1 MSESPNVTPNARTG
15 YLIYRPFRP
24 WATYVILGLNSAFF
38 ILMAFVDASS
48 HPPLRDWAMRTF
60 TGLYSNA
67 DSFLRFGASFGPY
80 TRRGEYW
87 RLVMPM
93 FIHVGMI
100 HLLLNNYSLYVLGL
114 FVERVYGYARFACL
128 YVAAGVGSAIVSMS
142 LSSNP
147 SAGASGAIFGLAGV
161 MLVAGYQHRESIPRH
176 WARVFGKGILP
187 VILLNLA
194 LGFAL
199 HKWVDNWAHLGGLAS
214 GIVLGFLIPPIS
226 RELFPAP
233 SAERPSWVLAIPVTI
248 VVLAMAA
255 TVRDYRTNS
264 EVSRLLADGEHFRAA
279 HRDDWALLRF
289 QAAAVRAPRDERPHE
304 ALGLLYLGEK
314 HWADAVREYNEALR
328 LNSLSDVARFGLA
341 KAYRELGDESKAQ
354 ENLKAALK
362 NVPNDDADAQYE
374 LASLFYQQQ
383 FFAEAIDHYQ
393 QALRLK
399 PDMAEAHNDIAWL
412 YATCEDPK
420 FLNPQA
426 ALEHARRAVDL
437 THWQQAGFIDTLAE
451 ALYANKNFAEAVK
464 VQTRALQLDPRN
476 PELLEHFA
484 RYQKAVASS
493 PSKGSS

>member
-1 MSESPNVTPNARTG
+1 M
-15 YLIYRPFRP
+15 IYRPFRP
-24 WATYVILGLNSAFF
+24 WATYVILGLNFAVFL
-38 ILMAFVDASS
+38 LMAGTDAST
-48 HPPLRDWAMRTF
+48 HPPLRDWALRTF
-60 TGLYSNA
+60 TGIGSDPEFL
-67 DSFLRFGASFGPY
+67 LRFGASLGPY

-93 FIHVGMI
+93 FLHIGAL
-100 HLLLNNYSLYVLGL
+100 HLLMNNYALWVLGRFL
-114 FVERVYGYARFACL
+114 ERVYGYARFTFL
-128 YVAAGVGSAIVSMS
+128 YVFTGIGSAALSMS
-142 LSSNP
+142 MSDKV
-147 SAGASGAIFGLAGV
+147 SAGASGAIFGIAGV
-161 MLVAGYQHRESIPRH
+161 MLVAGFLHRQSIPPH
-176 WARVFGKGILP
+176 WGRAFGKGILP
-187 VILLNLA
+187 VIVLNLA

-304 ALGLLYLGEK
+304 ALGLLHLSEK
-314 HWADAVREYNEALR
+314 RWADAVREYNEALR

-354 ENLKAALK
+354 ENLKAVLK
-362 NVPNDDADAQYE
+362 NVPNDDADAQYV

-383 FFAEAIDHYQ
+383 FFAEAIGHYQ

-399 PDMAEAHNDIAWL
+399 PDMAEAHNDLAWL

-420 FLNPQA
+420 FRKPPA

-476 PELLEHFA
+476 PEMLEHFA